1 MSVSNAGSSAYF
13 RIIEKIR
20 NFLLDSPDVNTV
32 TQGDI
37 TQIDI
42 NKQEMFHAIFKLIV
56 NS

>member
-42 NKQEMFHAIFKLIV
+42 NKQEMFPLCHILG
-56 NS
+56 